1 MVYGLFMVVLTSIF
15 FHSSIQEA
23 VIMKKLCVYVI
34 GYACKL
40 AGEKSSYIIYSW
52 KEKIDNRAV

>member
-1 MVYGLFMVVLTSIF
+1 MVVLTSIF

-34 GYACKL
+34 GYAFKL